1 MESARIP
8 DIEIEETPMHG
19 SKMQVAKEPL
29 TPQKIADSVNQI
41 WDIYWSGLGLSDQD
55 LVDAIIEHIKDMK

>member
-1 MESARIP
+1 
-8 DIEIEETPMHG
+8 MHG

-55 LVDAIIEHIKDMK
+55 LVDAIVEHIKDMK